1 MKHTNM
7 KYNESY
13 VVKNLADEIVL
24 VHQDEYNVDCSKIIT
39 LNEVALFI
47 IDRIKEG
54 LNDDQKLVESLQYWV
69 GLWYGEG
76 RTIIDLDDNVIYS
89 KVDYSDEINKI
100 YGRSNN

>member
-54 LNDDQKLVESLQYWV
+54 LNDDQ
-69 GLWYGEG
+69 
-76 RTIIDLDDNVIYS
+76 IIDALLNEYD
-89 KVDYSDEINKI
+89 VDKTTATNDVVSFINKLI
-100 YGRSNN
+100 ELGIVNE

>member
-47 IDRIKEG
+47 IDKIKEG
-54 LNDDQKLVESLQYWV
+54 FSDTQIIEALLKEYDVDEETATNDVE
-69 GLWYGEG
+69 
-76 RTIIDLDDNVIYS
+76 TF
-89 KVDYSDEINKI
+89 INKLI
-100 YGRSNN
+100 ELGIVNE

>member
-47 IDRIKEG
+47 IDKIKEG
-54 LNDDQKLVESLQYWV
+54 FSDTQIIEALLKEYDVDEETATNDVE
-69 GLWYGEG
+69 
-76 RTIIDLDDNVIYS
+76 TF
-89 KVDYSDEINKI
+89 INKLI
-100 YGRSNN
+100 EIRHC

>member
-24 VHQDEYNVDCSKIIT
+24 VHQDEYNVDCSKII
-39 LNEVALFI
+39 NEVALFI

-54 LNDDQKLVESLQYWV
+54 LNDDQ
-69 GLWYGEG
+69 
-76 RTIIDLDDNVIYS
+76 IIDSLLNEYD
-89 KVDYSDEINKI
+89 VDKTTATNDVETFINKLI
-100 YGRSNN
+100 ELGIVNE

>member
-47 IDRIKEG
+47 IDKIKEG
-54 LNDDQKLVESLQYWV
+54 FNDTQIIEALLKEYDVDEKTATNDVE
-69 GLWYGEG
+69 
-76 RTIIDLDDNVIYS
+76 TF
-89 KVDYSDEINKI
+89 INKLI
-100 YGRSNN
+100 ELGIVNE

>member
-47 IDRIKEG
+47 IDKIKEG
-54 LNDDQKLVESLQYWV
+54 FNDTQIIEALLKEYDVDEETATNDVE
-69 GLWYGEG
+69 
-76 RTIIDLDDNVIYS
+76 TF
-89 KVDYSDEINKI
+89 INKLI
-100 YGRSNN
+100 ELGIVNE

>member
-47 IDRIKEG
+47 IDKIKEG
-54 LNDDQKLVESLQYWV
+54 FSDTQIIEELLKEYDVDEETATNDVE
-69 GLWYGEG
+69 
-76 RTIIDLDDNVIYS
+76 TF
-89 KVDYSDEINKI
+89 INKLI
-100 YGRSNN
+100 ELGIVNE

>member
-47 IDRIKEG
+47 IDKIKDGFSDTQIIEA
-54 LNDDQKLVESLQYWV
+54 LLKEYDVDEETATNDVE
-69 GLWYGEG
+69 
-76 RTIIDLDDNVIYS
+76 TF
-89 KVDYSDEINKI
+89 INKLI
-100 YGRSNN
+100 ELGIVNE

>member
-47 IDRIKEG
+47 INKIKEG
-54 LNDDQKLVESLQYWV
+54 FSDTQIIEALLKEYDVDEETATNDVE
-69 GLWYGEG
+69 
-76 RTIIDLDDNVIYS
+76 TF
-89 KVDYSDEINKI
+89 INKLI
-100 YGRSNN
+100 ELGIVNE